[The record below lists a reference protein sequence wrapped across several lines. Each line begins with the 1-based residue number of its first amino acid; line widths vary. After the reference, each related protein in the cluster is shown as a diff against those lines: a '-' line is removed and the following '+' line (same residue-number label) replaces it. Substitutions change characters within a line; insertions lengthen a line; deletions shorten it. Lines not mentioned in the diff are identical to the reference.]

1 MGFQLYWFFTIDSH
15 WSEEHDL
22 YIEASQVEMLYYI
35 NDEVNKDWKI
45 VVNLKPKDFYD
56 MGEGDINV
64 FKVESCL
71 QQDLNQFFNVLEQL
85 ALFRDDKD
93 DDLLSENN
101 INNELIE
108 NDSMQSNNCWI
119 RPNIIISIQLY
130 TYCLIS
136 PLSYVSSQLFT
147 NFSHV

>member
-1 MGFQLYWFFTIDSH
+1 
-15 WSEEHDL
+15 
-22 YIEASQVEMLYYI
+22 
-35 NDEVNKDWKI
+35 
-45 VVNLKPKDFYD
+45 